1 MKRTKRTNSTVH
13 FLYFVFFLH
22 FRAFKLQGIFF
33 FFKMGFLFRNL
44 ENIKNQFSV
53 VHPHLFA
60 GGLHIIVNYMRS
72 RFLRRH
78 FWASLDRS
86 DIAWQM
92 ANVRRKFQV
101 RSFGLESLSWVSWTY
116 GLAAAFVFLR
126 GFLQIEEEVVA
137 FVTSWLAF
145 IDCKFNSPQ
154 RWQIRIA
161 SHNEYIWW
169 PRPSDWQLTW
179 PNRSILFVS

>member
-1 MKRTKRTNSTVH
+1 V
-13 FLYFVFFLH
+13 FLG
-22 FRAFKLQGIFF
+22 FKVFF
-33 FFKMGFLFRNL
+33 FFSKRVP
-44 ENIKNQFSV
+44 FSKSRKHKKSIFV

-92 ANVRRKFQV
+92 ANVQRKFQV

-161 SHNEYIWW
+161 SHRIASHNEYIWW
-169 PRPSDWQLTW
+169 PRPFDWQLTW